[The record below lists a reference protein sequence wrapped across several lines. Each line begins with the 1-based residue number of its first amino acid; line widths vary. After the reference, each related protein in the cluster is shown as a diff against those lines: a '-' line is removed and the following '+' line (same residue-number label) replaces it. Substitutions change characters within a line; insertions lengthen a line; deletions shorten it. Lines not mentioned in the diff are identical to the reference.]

1 MERRTK
7 MKHAARIL
15 IMSPMGVFPA
25 RSGGHSAVLEPAKI
39 LARSG
44 MEVTLFGYGIRRFEA
59 LRHFRPFLRR
69 IEHNLTEYRYVSIW
83 NWVDYWQR
91 GRSGIPAVNAVRFIA
106 RSNPKMLRDIFMGAD
121 IIQYES
127 PWLFPYCPA
136 RKPRVLIAHNVEA
149 RLSERVAKISE
160 AIRVQIAS
168 TERDAWRRAD
178 LALCFTCEDRDGLL
192 SRYGAREAFV
202 LPIGVDIGSLR
213 PSTPS
218 QKTEARR
225 KLGLEGKFVVLFTG
239 SRHLPNRNAL
249 ALMDDWSRQISD
261 PEVLWVAAGS
271 IGARSKSRENFIQ
284 TGELPDIEDWFRAAD
299 CCINPLVEG
308 SGMNVKMLEFLAHG
322 LPVVST
328 PFGARGFEIQEGA
341 HALVREVGQFVQTLK
356 ALKVDPVL
364 RRNLAQNARRLV
376 EEQYSWEAIG
386 KRRFALLQS
395 LAAIN
400 RRGSIAG

>member
-136 RKPRVLIAHNVEA
+136 RKPRVLIAHNVEVC
-149 RLSERVAKISE
+149 LSATNPKIPPGILGKIATIEKE
-160 AIRVQIAS
+160 AWS
-168 TERDAWRRAD
+168 RAD
-178 LALCFTCEDRDGLL
+178 LAICFTEEDKKELCE
-192 SRYGAREAFV
+192 RYGNRNAHV
-202 LPIGVDIGSLR
+202 VSIGVDTKRLQPATSR
-213 PSTPS
+213 EK
-218 QKTEARR
+218 QDARL
-225 KLGLEGKFVVLFTG
+225 KLGVGNKFVVLFTG
-239 SRHLPNRNAL
+239 SWHLPNRKAVK
-249 ALMDDWSRQISD
+249 LMESWATQLLETDFFF
-261 PEVLWVAAGS
+261 VAAGS
-271 IGARSKSRENFIQ
+271 VGAEAISTPNFIQ
-284 TGELPDIEDWFRAAD
+284 TGELPDLRAWFHAAD
-299 CCINPLVEG
+299 CSVNPMLEG
-308 SGMNVKMLEFLAHG
+308 SGMNVKMLEFMAHG
-322 LPVVST
+322 LPVITT
-328 PFGARGFEIQEGA
+328 PFGSRGI
-341 HALVREVGQFVQTLK
+341 
-356 ALKVDPVL
+356 KVDDGRDALIRKTESFVETLNSLKDNPEL
-364 RRNLAQNARRLV
+364 RQRLAGHARQYV
-376 EEQYSWEAIG
+376 EKNHSWEAIG
-386 KRRFALLQS
+386 EKRLELITPLIKR
-395 LAAIN
+395 
-400 RRGSIAG
+400 